1 MMLDA
6 KRHRTGCWLGMLATA
21 ALLLPF
27 ASAASAHKIEKH
39 FTVDGR
45 PVINVNSIVHG
56 HITVKSWKHPEVVV
70 AGNHSS
76 DKVEVDTEQAGNRIE
91 VTTHILDKSVKPEDV
106 DADYELTVPEE
117 SELQVRTDSGLIV
130 VERVFGDMT
139 FDTVSGDIHLKQ
151 TAGYVDI
158 HTIAGSLICT
168 ECAGRL
174 EVRTISGNI
183 QILQPQL
190 NTLRVSTTSGNI
202 LFDGDFLRR
211 GTYSMS
217 NASGFT
223 EVRFSE
229 NDSFDLQ
236 VKTSKGT
243 LDNQAQGDLKPDKHG
258 LRHLPS
264 RFAKGL
270 MGSVNQGLARVDL
283 STFNGTIRIRK
294 HE

>member
-1 MMLDA
+1 MSDA
-6 KRHRTGCWLGMLATA
+6 SMHRTFCWLGMPATV

-27 ASAASAHKIEKH
+27 ASTASAHKIEKH

-45 PVINVNSIVHG
+45 PVINVNSNVHG
-56 HITVKSWKHPEVVV
+56 HIEVKSWKNPEVVV
-70 AGNHSS
+70 VGNHSS
-76 DKVEVDTEQAGNRIE
+76 DKVEVDTEQADNRIE
-91 VTTHILDKSVKPEDV
+91 VTTHILDKASKAEDLE
-106 DADYELTVPEE
+106 ASYEITVPEE
-117 SELQVRTDSGLIV
+117 SELQVRTDSGLVV
-130 VERVFGDMT
+130 VERVYGDMT
-139 FDTVSGDIHLKQ
+139 FDTVSGDIHLKEIS
-151 TAGYVDI
+151 GYVDI
-158 HTIAGSLICT
+158 HTVAGSVICT

-202 LFDGDFLRR
+202 LFDGDFLHH
-211 GTYSMS
+211 GTYSMN

-243 LDNQAQGDLKPDKHG
+243 VENEASADLKPDKHG

-264 RFAKGL
+264 RVAKGFI
-270 MGSVNQGLARVDL
+270 GSVGGGLARVDL
-283 STFNGTIRIRK
+283 YSFNGTIRIRK

>member
-1 MMLDA
+1 MSDS
-6 KRHRTGCWLGMLATA
+6 KIRRTACWLGPLAA
-21 ALLLPF
+21 AVLLLPF
-27 ASAASAHKIEKH
+27 ASPASAHKIEKH
-39 FTVDGR
+39 FRVDGR
-45 PVINVNSIVHG
+45 PVIHVNSSVHG
-56 HITVKSWKHPEVVV
+56 HIEVKSWKNPEVVV
-70 AGNHSS
+70 IGNHSS
-76 DKVEVDTEQAGNRIE
+76 EKVEVDTEQADNRIE
-91 VTTHILDKSVKPEDV
+91 VNTHILDKTVKPEDV
-106 DADYELTVPEE
+106 DADYEITAPEE
-117 SELQVRTDSGLIV
+117 SELQVRTESGLIV
-130 VERVFGDMT
+130 VE
-139 FDTVSGDIHLKQ
+139 LKQ
-151 TAGYVDI
+151 ISGYVDI
-158 HTIAGSLICT
+158 HTVAGSLICT

-174 EVRTISGNI
+174 EVRSISGNV

-202 LFDGDFLRR
+202 LFDGDFLRH
-211 GTYSMS
+211 GTYSIN

-243 LDNQAQGDLKPDKHG
+243 VDNQAQNDLTPDKHG
-258 LRHLPS
+258 LRHLPA

-270 MGSVNQGLARVDL
+270 IGSVNQGLARVDL

>member
-1 MMLDA
+1 MSDS
-6 KRHRTGCWLGMLATA
+6 KIRRTACWLGPLAA
-21 ALLLPF
+21 AVLLLPF
-27 ASAASAHKIEKH
+27 ASPASAHKIEKH
-39 FTVDGR
+39 FRVDGR
-45 PVINVNSIVHG
+45 PVIHVNSSVHG
-56 HITVKSWKHPEVVV
+56 HIEVKSWKNPEVVV
-70 AGNHSS
+70 IGNHSS
-76 DKVEVDTEQAGNRIE
+76 EKVEVDTEQADNRIE
-91 VTTHILDKSVKPEDV
+91 VNTHILDKTVKPEDV
-106 DADYELTVPEE
+106 DADYEITAPEE
-117 SELQVRTDSGLIV
+117 SELQVRTESGLIV
-130 VERVFGDMT
+130 VERIYGDMT

-151 TAGYVDI
+151 ISGYVDI
-158 HTIAGSLICT
+158 HTVAGSLICT

-174 EVRTISGNI
+174 EVRSISGNV

-202 LFDGDFLRR
+202 LFDGDFLRH
-211 GTYSMS
+211 GTYSIN

-243 LDNQAQGDLKPDKHG
+243 VDNQAQNDLTPDKHG
-258 LRHLPS
+258 LRHLPA

-270 MGSVNQGLARVDL
+270 IGSVNQGLARVDL